1 MPPLSPAP
9 RSPPAQSASRCP
21 AGPPRPGRIP
31 PWSCWPCAGGRAAL
45 RRARR
50 FHKPSPGGGVGQRD
64 GRERRPFS
72 GTVSPSRRPYPERQ
86 AAVGEA
92 AAGIGVG
99 DAPKFGRQRRVV
111 HGAVDAV
118 PGEVRQ
124 IVGGVENR
132 LRGIGLAVLKQLR
145 EGRGGGWEAPQGPP
159 ALLISIGTAQIPL
172 SRRSPGLSAR
182 SQQAALKA
190 PVSSAPSS
198 GLSLQLLVC
207 PVPSSSRAKQSRA
220 APPSPAGPSA
230 GCAPREPSAFW
241 AIEAHCWLVLNHW
254 SSVSQPGHYW
264 PSGPP
269 EPVPHRWL
277 VVNRDP
283 QDLLCRAP
291 LQQLSPTCTTV
302 CNRSSPHIGPPSHPS
317 QPPLVCSTGDVLDVI
332 SSHHVSENYCWDP
345 QRLPAPPQQ

>member
-145 EGRGGGWEAPQGPP
+145 EGRGGGWEAPQGSP
-159 ALLISIGTAQIPL
+159 ALLISISTAQIPL
-172 SRRSPGLSAR
+172 SRRSAGLSAR

-230 GCAPREPSAFW
+230 GCAPR
-241 AIEAHCWLVLNHW
+241 NH
-254 SSVSQPGHYW
+254 Q
-264 PSGPP
+264 PSGPLRHTAGSCSTTGHLSANQDTTGLRGHQSRCHTAGLWSTGTP
-269 EPVPHRWL
+269 RTFSAGPPCSSSAPPVPL
-277 VVNRDP
+277 YAIVP
-283 QDLLCRAP
+283 
-291 LQQLSPTCTTV
+291 
-302 CNRSSPHIGPPSHPS
+302 PH
-317 QPPLVCSTGDVLDVI
+317 T
-332 SSHHVSENYCWDP
+332 
-345 QRLPAPPQQ
+345 